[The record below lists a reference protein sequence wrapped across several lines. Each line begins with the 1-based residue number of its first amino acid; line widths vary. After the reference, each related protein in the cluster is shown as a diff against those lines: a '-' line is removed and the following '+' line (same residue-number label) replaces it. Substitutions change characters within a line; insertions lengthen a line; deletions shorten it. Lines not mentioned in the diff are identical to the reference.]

1 MVAWSSD
8 SRLLASASKDTT
20 VKVWD
25 VRTGKLK
32 EDLPG
37 HKDEVF
43 ALDWSQD
50 GKCVAS
56 GGKDKVVKLWK
67 H

>member
-1 MVAWSSD
+1 M
-8 SRLLASASKDTT
+8 
-20 VKVWD
+20 KVWD
-25 VRTGKLK
+25 VGTGKLK
-32 EDLPG
+32 MDLPG

-43 ALDWSQD
+43 ALDWSLD
-50 GKCVAS
+50 GKCVCS